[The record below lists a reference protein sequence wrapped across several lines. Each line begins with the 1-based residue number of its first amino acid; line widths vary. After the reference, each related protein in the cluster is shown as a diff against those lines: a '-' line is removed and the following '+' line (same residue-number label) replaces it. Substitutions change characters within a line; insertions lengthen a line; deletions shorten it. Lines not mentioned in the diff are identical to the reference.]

1 MKDKN
6 KTKLTG
12 LLTLFVAISGVGC
25 SSKPLVP
32 KNPAAEEAAIKME
45 SAKREYNECYDA
57 PGRPSC
63 DALKRLYEKDRKAY
77 EDSLK

>member
-1 MKDKN
+1 MKKN
-6 KTKLTG
+6 IKLIG
-12 LLTLFVAISGVGC
+12 SLILTTATLVGGC
-25 SSKPLVP
+25 ASKPIVP

-45 SAKREYNECYDA
+45 ESKREYNECYDA

-63 DALKRLYEKDRKAY
+63 NALKRLYEKDRKAY